1 MPFRQ
6 KNQRLFAVGLPWWN
20 IKLNCRHGFNASYPL
35 GPLTEGV
42 WTTHSPHPC
51 DVGPWL
57 EVGTMP
63 SRILDLCDGSW
74 RETHRHTLLTSQGA
88 WPLLVGQSIHMHI
101 RIYMYVFIYIYL
113 CIYIYIHIC
122 FYRVSMYR
130 ICIDSIHS
138 LSLYKVV
145 LDIIH
150 SLFYF
155 STSCDST
162 KIPQFFSTLCKL
174 GASKIHR
181 GMVIAGKK
189 VMSFVVRSWPLEQK
203 WGEELLTELRKG
215 HAVAV
220 FGWLVSMGGRVLGES
235 LQAKRAWKE
244 YGGKGVQITKYH

>member
-1 MPFRQ
+1 M
-6 KNQRLFAVGLPWWN
+6 
-20 IKLNCRHGFNASYPL
+20 L
-35 GPLTEGV
+35 GPDWRLGLCQAVSWISAMGVEG
-42 WTTHSPHPC
+42 
-51 DVGPWL
+51 
-57 EVGTMP
+57 
-63 SRILDLCDGSW
+63 
-74 RETHRHTLLTSQGA
+74 RHTDTHFSQVRVLGPY
-88 WPLLVGQSIHMHI
+88 WLDSRYICI
-101 RIYMYVFIYIYL
+101 YVFICTYLYIY
-113 CIYIYIHIC
+113 IFMYIYIHIC

>member
-1 MPFRQ
+1 MDNPQSPSVRCWALTGGWDYA
-6 KNQRLFAVGLPWWN
+6 KP
-20 IKLNCRHGFNASYPL
+20 YL
-35 GPLTEGV
+35 GSLRWELKGDTQTHTSHKSGCLAPIG
-42 WTTHSPHPC
+42 WTVDTYAYTY
-51 DVGPWL
+51 L
-57 EVGTMP
+57 
-63 SRILDLCDGSW
+63 
-74 RETHRHTLLTSQGA
+74 
-88 WPLLVGQSIHMHI
+88 
-101 RIYMYVFIYIYL
+101 YVRIYIY
-113 CIYIYIHIC
+113 IFMYIYIHIC